1 MCVLPSGSLKQQ
13 ETSPS
18 HTGKTSGI
26 SVGWVVAAAA
36 ALDALGISATPH
48 DEPYDEVSP
57 EGSGTTCCP
66 LG

>member
-1 MCVLPSGSLKQQ
+1 MFFLGEPEAAGDKPKPHWKDLWDFCGM
-13 ETSPS
+13 
-18 HTGKTSGI
+18 
-26 SVGWVVAAAA
+26 VVAAAA

-57 EGSGTTCCP
+57 QGSGTTCSP